1 MKSLRSLFTKN
12 IVLSLAFVAFAVAF
26 LVTAAAHCQER
37 ATSREA
43 IGAWM
48 TATPQEVDAAIQHI
62 LRKNPRHHLLNNP
75 VIRATYAENI
85 VTVSDVYGVPPL
97 LTTEIIFHESSFDE
111 KAIGARGELGL
122 MQVAKANVGKYGCDM
137 SSSGGQIACGAKML
151 RDAFDVC
158 GSWYG
163 ALTRYATTKGLCAS
177 PEPTVQSKV
186 NLRLRDWQ
194 KASIA
199 VAARMREQGD
209 EE

>member
-1 MKSLRSLFTKN
+1 MESMRSLFTKR
-12 IVLSLAFVAFAVAF
+12 VMLALAFTSFVGAFLMCAVAN
-26 LVTAAAHCQER
+26 CQER
-37 ATSREA
+37 PTSREA
-43 IGAWM
+43 LGAWM

-75 VIRATYAENI
+75 DIRALYAENI

-122 MQVAKANVGKYGCDM
+122 MQVAKANVGKYGCEM

-163 ALTRYATTKGLCAS
+163 ALTRYATTKGLCSS

-194 KASIA
+194 KVSIA
-199 VAARMREQGD
+199 VATRMREQGD